1 MTTNWTLYEKRL
13 KINGNTEK
21 ERHINTVVNSINND
35 FSHSPS
41 FQEVKIN
48 GVTTG
53 VHILEDGN
61 KADNVKNI
69 VMKPSDI
76 LSIGN
81 IIEWDGIKW
90 LCTSVELYSGIY
102 YYGKIQ
108 KCVYSL
114 TINKNGISS
123 EVPIVIESAVRLY
136 SLGQDSTKY
145 TNTLS
150 DDIIVYTPAS
160 ANIEVDDVYKIGR
173 RNYKVMTVQ
182 DVLIDGLLVVK
193 MEVTV
198 EEPIIEKHEYS
209 ILILEGEEITLYGG
223 ESSTLQLNVQCKLD
237 GVLVSNPKI
246 TYSSSDIECCTI
258 DENGLVTIEGTGSST
273 ITATYGDS
281 SDTIIIKSLLNVV
294 DNYEIMITP
303 LDTTIDVYETKT
315 FTANVKNNGVDMPY
329 HGITWIVD
337 NAYCTHT
344 INGRNVTITAKNNI
358 NKQIKIKAVLDID
371 STKFKEQILTIKS
384 LV

>member
-1 MTTNWTLYEKRL
+1 MATNWTLYEKRL

-53 VHILEDGN
+53 VHILEDSN
-61 KADNVKNI
+61 KADNIKEI
-69 VMKPSDI
+69 VMKPNDT
-76 LSIGN
+76 LSIGS
-81 IIEWDGIKW
+81 IIEWDDIKW
-90 LCTSVELYSGIY
+90 LCTSAELYSGTY

-108 KCVYSL
+108 KSTYSL

-145 TNTLS
+145 INTLS
-150 DDIIVYTPAS
+150 DEIIVYTPAS
-160 ANIEVDDVYKIGR
+160 TNIEVDDVYKIGKH
-173 RNYKVMTVQ
+173 NYKVMTVQ

-198 EEPIIEKHEYS
+198 EEVEEVEEPIEPPATGLFISPTDNFIYRNKTKVFTAKIFNNEVEDTVSRTIWLITNKDGTYNRYCEMTYDNRNCTLTASNESSHVGKIVILRLALESDSSVYIEK
-209 ILILEGEEITLYGG
+209 EI
-223 ESSTLQLNVQCKLD
+223 
-237 GVLVSNPKI
+237 
-246 TYSSSDIECCTI
+246 
-258 DENGLVTIEGTGSST
+258 
-273 ITATYGDS
+273 
-281 SDTIIIKSLLNVV
+281 
-294 DNYEIMITP
+294 
-303 LDTTIDVYETKT
+303 
-315 FTANVKNNGVDMPY
+315 
-329 HGITWIVD
+329 
-337 NAYCTHT
+337 
-344 INGRNVTITAKNNI
+344 
-358 NKQIKIKAVLDID
+358 
-371 STKFKEQILTIKS
+371 TIKS

>member
-1 MTTNWTLYEKRL
+1 MATNWTLYEKKL
-13 KINGNTEK
+13 KINGDTER
-21 ERHINTVVNSINND
+21 ERHINTVVDSINND

-41 FQEVKIN
+41 YQEVKIN

-136 SLGQDSTKY
+136 SLGQDRTDY
-145 TNTLS
+145 MDVLS
-150 DDIIVYTPAS
+150 DEIIVYAPSS
-160 ANIEVDDVYKIGR
+160 ANIEVDDVYKIGKH
-173 RNYKVMTVQ
+173 NYKVMTVQ

-198 EEPIIEKHEYS
+198 EEVEEVEEPIEPPATGLFISPTDNFIYRNKTKVFTAKIFNNEVEDTVSRTIWLITNKDGTYNRYCEMTYNNRNCTLTASNESSHVGKIVILRLALESDSSVYIEKE
-209 ILILEGEEITLYGG
+209 
-223 ESSTLQLNVQCKLD
+223 V
-237 GVLVSNPKI
+237 
-246 TYSSSDIECCTI
+246 
-258 DENGLVTIEGTGSST
+258 
-273 ITATYGDS
+273 
-281 SDTIIIKSLLNVV
+281 
-294 DNYEIMITP
+294 
-303 LDTTIDVYETKT
+303 
-315 FTANVKNNGVDMPY
+315 
-329 HGITWIVD
+329 
-337 NAYCTHT
+337 
-344 INGRNVTITAKNNI
+344 
-358 NKQIKIKAVLDID
+358 
-371 STKFKEQILTIKS
+371 TIKS